1 MIFILYILQR
11 PSGEISGA
19 LAPSGEVLDLL
30 DDGADSGD
38 FFRNYYVKI
47 DILPY
52 LHYDL
57 EYEKSKDF
65 RLKALFFNRLGNC
78 SPGAPE

>member
-1 MIFILYILQR
+1 MFFILYILQR
-11 PSGEISGA
+11 PSGEISGP

-30 DDGADSGD
+30 DDGAD

-57 EYEKSKDF
+57 EYEKSKHF
-65 RLKALFFNRLGNC
+65 WKL
-78 SPGAPE
+78 